1 MNVKA
6 SLAADSSSRAT
17 SNRGS
22 LIAFISVTTLFFA
35 WGFITNLIDP
45 LIPAVKE
52 VFSLSYTEAFLTQF
66 AFFIAYGIFSLP
78 GGALVQRAGYT
89 RSIQIALTAMVVAC
103 LVFPLATHVREYAL
117 VLVALFILGGGIT
130 VLQVA
135 ANPLAAALGSQSGSH
150 ARLVL
155 SQAFNS
161 LGTVLGPYLGATV
174 MLSGGLFAAAAV
186 DSDREA
192 ARAASL
198 AKIDT
203 SFLMV
208 AVMIVALMLFLWWAS
223 RRINANA
230 PPVTT
235 ERGSIFDALK
245 SKWALFGA
253 LGIFVYVGAEVSIAS
268 IMINFL
274 TQPDVMLPALKD
286 PEGTRVLGIFRFE
299 GEPAERAGK
308 MLGWL
313 YWFGAMV
320 GRFIG
325 SMLLTRIK
333 ASKLL
338 AVCALAAV
346 LLCLLVWQST
356 GETSG
361 YAALSIGL
369 FNSIMFPAI
378 FTITLERSTAS
389 TASTSGLLCLAI
401 VGGALLPQV
410 VARVVDAGYM
420 HAAYVVPAIAYLV
433 IVVFAARS
441 ARAPIVAHAAAPGAS
456 H

>member
-1 MNVKA
+1 MT
-6 SLAADSSSRAT
+6 T

-52 VFSLSYTEAFLTQF
+52 IFSLSYTEAFLTQF

-89 RSIQIALTAMVVAC
+89 RAIQLSLAAMVVAC
-103 LVFPLATHVREYAL
+103 LIFPAATHLRLYEL

-161 LGTVLGPYLGATV
+161 LGTVLGPYLGSVV
-174 MLSGGLFAAAAV
+174 MLSGGLFAAAAADADV
-186 DSDREA
+186 EA

-208 AVMIVALMLFLWWAS
+208 AVMIALLMLFLWWAS
-223 RRINANA
+223 RRINENA
-230 PPVTT
+230 PPVTL
-235 ERGSIFDALK
+235 ERGSVFDALK

-253 LGIFVYVGAEVSIAS
+253 LAIFVYVGAEVSIAS

-274 TQPDVMLPALKD
+274 TQPDVLLPELKN
-286 PEGTRVLGIFRFE
+286 PEGTRVLGIFHFV

-320 GRFIG
+320 GRFAG
-325 SMLLTRIK
+325 SLLLTRIK

-338 AVCALAAV
+338 TVFAFVAA
-346 LLCLLVWQST
+346 LLCLVVWQTSGST
-356 GETSG
+356 AG

-378 FTITLERSTAS
+378 FTITLERSSAS

-410 VARVVDAGYM
+410 VARVADAGFL
-420 HAAYVVPAIAYLV
+420 HGAYVVPAVAYLV

-441 ARAPIVAHAAAPGAS
+441 AKAPIVAHGTVPAAA

>member
-1 MNVKA
+1 M
-6 SLAADSSSRAT
+6 T
-17 SNRGS
+17 ESNRGS
-22 LIAFISVTTLFFA
+22 LVAFVSVTTLFFA

-52 VFSLSYTEAFLTQF
+52 IFSLSYTEAFLTQF

-89 RSIQIALTAMVVAC
+89 RAIQLSLAAMVVAC
-103 LVFPLATHVREYAL
+103 LVFPAATHLRMYEL

-135 ANPLAAALGSQSGSH
+135 ANPLAAALGSQKGSH

-161 LGTVLGPYLGATV
+161 LGTVLGPYLGSVV
-174 MLSGGLFAAAAV
+174 MLSGGLFAAAAADADV
-186 DSDREA
+186 EA

-208 AVMIVALMLFLWWAS
+208 AGMIVALMLFLWLAS
-223 RRINANA
+223 RRINENA

-253 LGIFVYVGAEVSIAS
+253 LAIFVYVGAEVSIAS

-274 TQPDVMLPALKD
+274 TQPDVMLNELKN
-286 PEGTRVLGIFRFE
+286 PEGTRVLGIFHFV

-320 GRFIG
+320 GRFAG
-325 SMLLTRIK
+325 SLLLTRIH

-338 AVCALAAV
+338 TVFALVAA
-346 LLCLLVWQST
+346 LLCFLVWQ
-356 GETSG
+356 TSGPTAG
-361 YAALSIGL
+361 YAALSVGL

-378 FTITLERSTAS
+378 FTITLERSSAS

-410 VARVVDAGYM
+410 AARVADAGYL
-420 HAAYVVPAIAYLV
+420 HAAYIVPAIAYLV

-441 ARAPIVAHAAAPGAS
+441 AKAPIMAHRAVPAAAG